1 MVSLKI
7 TQDSRKYL
15 TVVKANQK
23 LPINTSGSSE
33 TNPAIQ
39 TRSNQH
45 SLLVQQL
52 GL

>member
-1 MVSLKI
+1 MALLKI

-15 TVVKANQK
+15 TVVKVNQK
-23 LPINTSGSSE
+23 LPTNTSGNLE